1 MHLDSTGLCADHP
14 THPARP
20 VATSL
25 GFVCTAIGS
34 TRPTALAPNRSLACR
49 CHDPDQHQQSA
60 FSRATNSTRTA
71 VALSLLSGGTFAWY
85 SALYGNPLLP
95 EVKAESAADH
105 GLHAPEYPWAH
116 KGMFE
121 TFDHAA

>member
-1 MHLDSTGLCADHP
+1 MQLDRVLTLQ
-14 THPARP
+14 HPAHALLP
-20 VATSL
+20 PPSDSFALPL
-25 GFVCTAIGS
+25 GRHGNRS
-34 TRPTALAPNRSLACR
+34 PPLAPHRSLAWRCR
-49 CHDPDQHQQSA
+49 DAHKHQQSA
-60 FSRATNSTRTA
+60 FSRATNSTRAA